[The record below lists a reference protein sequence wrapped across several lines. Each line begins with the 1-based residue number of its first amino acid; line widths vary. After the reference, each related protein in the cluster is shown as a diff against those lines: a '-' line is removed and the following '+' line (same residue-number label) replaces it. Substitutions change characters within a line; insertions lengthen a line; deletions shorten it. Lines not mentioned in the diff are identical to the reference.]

1 MPKEY
6 PEADLTR
13 VIIGCAF
20 EVYNKLGPDYPEK
33 IYQKALEKKFDS
45 KKIPYNKENY
55 CKVEL
60 DGAIVG
66 SFRLD
71 FLIEDKVVVELKVRD
86 EFLSKDAAQVITYLK
101 VNKIKVGLVILFTS
115 STVKI
120 KRLVY

>member
-1 MPKEY
+1 M
-6 PEADLTR
+6 TR